1 MREREKFTRGELD
14 ALRDAKEELR
24 MSQTPKGLYS
34 RGAGK
39 RQHRPEKPSPYAV
52 YRIDGKLPPKP
63 DKVPPN
69 CVGVQ
74 PWGALPAKPPKA
86 VWT

>member
-1 MREREKFTRGELD
+1 
-14 ALRDAKEELR
+14 

-39 RQHRPEKPSPYAV
+39 RQHRPEKASPYVV
-52 YRIDGKLPPKP
+52 YRADGKVPPKP
-63 DKVPPN
+63 DKVPPG

-86 VWT
+86 VGT